1 MINSEFTFFPST
13 STMRIFKCDYFFKN
27 KLSKITFITITFK
40 VHGTA
45 EFILVAYMS
54 QVLKL
59 GQAFEGENGNG
70 FLVRI

>member
-1 MINSEFTFFPST
+1 M
-13 STMRIFKCDYFFKN
+13 
-27 KLSKITFITITFK
+27 
-40 VHGTA
+40 HGTA